1 LNCVV
6 LLNYFFQFA
15 FSFLRLLRNFCALCV
30 RYQKPR
36 QKSKIK
42 RQIMSQDIHFHHY
55 PSSPFAEK
63 IRAIFGY
70 KNIAWKSV
78 RQPMVMPK
86 DDLVSLTGGYRR
98 IPVLQVGNQIV
109 CDTMLIC
116 DVLEHL
122 SPEKTLY
129 PAGVKGAARTVAQW
143 ADSMLF
149 PVAMAYNFQ
158 PAGAA
163 YVFKDAPPE
172 ALKAFAAD
180 RQAMRGGSP
189 RMSPADAAAS
199 YKSYLRRISSMLDGQ
214 KFLLGDVPSVA
225 DFAVYH
231 ALWFTRRIT
240 PPIASV
246 LDATPA
252 VLAWMDRIEA
262 FGQGVIHKSD
272 AAESIAACA
281 HPISASGLFGSENT
295 FQDEHGI
302 PLGSQVAIRAESFGL
317 EESTGELVA
326 ATRTR
331 CTLRRVDA
339 RAGEVFVHFPRIG
352 FVLKK
357 AE

>member
-1 LNCVV
+1 
-6 LLNYFFQFA
+6 
-15 FSFLRLLRNFCALCV
+15 
-30 RYQKPR
+30 
-36 QKSKIK
+36 
-42 RQIMSQDIHFHHY
+42 MSQDIFLHHY

-63 IRAIFGY
+63 IRAIMGY
-70 KNIAWKSV
+70 KQLAWKSV
-78 RQPMVMPK
+78 FQPMIMPK
-86 DDLVSLTGGYRR
+86 PDMQALTGGYRR
-98 IPVLQVGNQIV
+98 IPILQIGNQII

-129 PAGVKGAARTVAQW
+129 PTGMKGAARTVAQW
-143 ADSMLF
+143 ADGMLF

-163 YVFKDAPPE
+163 HVFKDQPPE
-172 ALKAFAAD
+172 NLKAFAAD
-180 RQAMRGGSP
+180 RQAMRGGAP
-189 RMSPADAAAS
+189 RMNPADAAAS

-214 KFLLGDVPSVA
+214 SFLLGNTPSVA

-231 ALWFTRRIT
+231 PLWFTRKIV
-240 PPIASV
+240 PPVASV

-252 VLAWMDRIEA
+252 VLAWMDRMAVFE
-262 FGQGVIHKSD
+262 QGEPSKSNTT
-272 AAESIAACA
+272 ESIAACA
-281 HPISASGLFGSENT
+281 INTPVSSLFGSENT

-302 PLGSQVAIRAESFGL
+302 PLGSDVTITAESFGL
-317 EESTGELVA
+317 EPSSGQLVA

-331 CTLRRVDA
+331 FTLRRVDA

-352 FVLKK
+352 FILKK

>member
-1 LNCVV
+1 
-6 LLNYFFQFA
+6 
-15 FSFLRLLRNFCALCV
+15 
-30 RYQKPR
+30 
-36 QKSKIK
+36 
-42 RQIMSQDIHFHHY
+42 MSQDIYFHHY

-70 KNIAWKSV
+70 KGMAWKSV
-78 RQPMVMPK
+78 HQPMVMPK
-86 DDLVSLTGGYRR
+86 DDLIALTGGYRR
-98 IPVLQVGNQIV
+98 IPVLQVGNQII

-129 PAGVKGAARTVAQW
+129 PKGLKGAARTVAQW
-143 ADSMLF
+143 ADGMLF

-158 PAGAA
+158 PAGAQH
-163 YVFKDAPPE
+163 VFKDAPPE
-172 ALKAFAAD
+172 NLKLFAAD
-180 RQAMRGGSP
+180 RQAMRGGAA
-189 RMSPADAAAS
+189 RMNPADAAAS

-214 KFLLGDVPSVA
+214 KFLLGSSPSVA

-231 ALWFTRRIT
+231 SLWFTRRIT

-262 FGQGVIHKSD
+262 FGQGTVVKSN
-272 AAESIAACA
+272 AIESIAACA
-281 HPISASGLFGSENT
+281 RSITGSELFGQENT
-295 FQDEHGI
+295 FQDEHGV
-302 PLGSQVAIRAESFGL
+302 PLGSQVTIRAESFGL

-331 CTLRRVDA
+331 YTLRRVDA

-352 FVLKK
+352 FVMKK

>member
-1 LNCVV
+1 MDI
-6 LLNYFFQFA
+6 
-15 FSFLRLLRNFCALCV
+15 FL
-30 RYQKPR
+30 
-36 QKSKIK
+36 
-42 RQIMSQDIHFHHY
+42 HHY

-63 IRAIFGY
+63 IRAIMGY
-70 KNIAWKSV
+70 KGLAWKSV
-78 RQPMVMPK
+78 FQPMVMPK
-86 DDLVSLTGGYRR
+86 ADLQALTGGYRR

-129 PAGVKGAARTVAQW
+129 PQGAKGAARTVAQW

-149 PVAMAYNFQ
+149 TVAMAYNFQ

-163 YVFKDAPPE
+163 HVFKDQPADN
-172 ALKAFAAD
+172 LKAFAAD
-180 RQAMRGGSP
+180 RQAMRGGAS
-189 RMSPADAAAS
+189 RMHPADATPA
-199 YKSYLRRISSMLDGQ
+199 YKSYLRRISSMLDGHS
-214 KFLLGDVPSVA
+214 FLLGDQPSVA

-231 ALWFTRRIT
+231 SLWFTRRIV
-240 PPIASV
+240 PPVASV

-252 VLAWMDRIEA
+252 VLAWMDRIAA
-262 FGQGVIHKSD
+262 FEQGEPSKSN
-272 AAESIAACA
+272 AAESIASCA
-281 HPISASGLFGSENT
+281 NAVPASSLFGSENT

-302 PLGSQVAIRAESFGL
+302 SLGSQVTIAAESFGL
-317 EESTGELVA
+317 EPSSGELVA

-331 CTLRRVDA
+331 YTLRRVDA

-352 FVLKK
+352 FILKK

>member
-1 LNCVV
+1 
-6 LLNYFFQFA
+6 
-15 FSFLRLLRNFCALCV
+15 
-30 RYQKPR
+30 
-36 QKSKIK
+36 
-42 RQIMSQDIHFHHY
+42 
-55 PSSPFAEK
+55 
-63 IRAIFGY
+63 
-70 KNIAWKSV
+70 
-78 RQPMVMPK
+78 
-86 DDLVSLTGGYRR
+86 
-98 IPVLQVGNQIV
+98 VLQVGNQIV

-122 SPEKTLY
+122 HPEKTLY
-129 PAGVKGAARTVAQW
+129 PAGLKGAARTSAQW

-163 YVFKDAPPE
+163 HVFKDQPPE
-172 ALKAFAAD
+172 NLKAFGAD
-180 RQAMRGGSP
+180 RQAMRGGAA
-189 RMSPADAAAS
+189 RMNPADAAAS

-214 KFLLGDVPSVA
+214 NFLLGGNPSVA

-231 ALWFTRRIT
+231 SLWFTRIIT

-252 VLAWMDRIEA
+252 VLAWMDRMAA
-262 FGQGVIHKSD
+262 FGHGQVSKSN
-272 AAESIAACA
+272 ATESIAACA
-281 HPISASGLFGSENT
+281 ISMPASSLFGHENT

-302 PLGSQVAIRAESFGL
+302 ALGSQVTIQAESFGL
-317 EESTGELVA
+317 EPSAGELVA

-331 CTLRRVDA
+331 LALRRVDA

>member
-1 LNCVV
+1 
-6 LLNYFFQFA
+6 
-15 FSFLRLLRNFCALCV
+15 
-30 RYQKPR
+30 
-36 QKSKIK
+36 
-42 RQIMSQDIHFHHY
+42 
-55 PSSPFAEK
+55 
-63 IRAIFGY
+63 
-70 KNIAWKSV
+70 
-78 RQPMVMPK
+78 
-86 DDLVSLTGGYRR
+86 
-98 IPVLQVGNQIV
+98 
-109 CDTMLIC
+109 
-116 DVLEHL
+116 
-122 SPEKTLY
+122 
-129 PAGVKGAARTVAQW
+129 
-143 ADSMLF
+143 LF

-180 RQAMRGGSP
+180 RQAMRGGAP

-262 FGQGVIHKSD
+262 FGQGTMHKSD
-272 AAESIAACA
+272 AIESIAACA
-281 HPISASGLFGSENT
+281 DSIPATSLFGSENT

-302 PLGSQVAIRAESFGL
+302 PLGSQVTIRAESFGL
-317 EESTGELVA
+317 EESAGELVA

-331 CTLRRVDA
+331 YTLRRVDA

-352 FVLKK
+352 FVLNK